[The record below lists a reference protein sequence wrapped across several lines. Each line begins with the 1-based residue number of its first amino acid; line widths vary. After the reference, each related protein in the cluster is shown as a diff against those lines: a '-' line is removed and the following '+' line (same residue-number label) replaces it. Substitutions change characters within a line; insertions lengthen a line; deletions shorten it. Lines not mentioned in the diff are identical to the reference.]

1 MEKKIIAES
10 KTGSDTQKE
19 SFRARLNKTKYELD
33 RRNAHLKPKTDPLIP
48 DKKIA
53 SVK

>member
-19 SFRARLNKTKYELD
+19 SFRARLNKTRHELE
-33 RRNAHLKPKTDPLIP
+33 RRNAHLKPKADPLIP
-48 DKKIA
+48 GKKIT